1 MENSVKSL
9 HSLTIKEKITVTGLK
24 SVVSLGD
31 KEVKLALDG
40 RYLFLTGDGFS
51 AERLSVEEGVLVLA
65 GEVSSLKYSS
75 AIGAKSVLKRLF
87 K

>member
-1 MENSVKSL
+1 MESSVKNS

-31 KEVKLALDG
+31 KEVKVALDG
-40 RYLFLTGDGFS
+40 RYLLLTGDGFS

-65 GEVSSLKYSS
+65 GEVTSLKYSS
-75 AIGAKSVLKRLF
+75 AIGTKSLIKRLF